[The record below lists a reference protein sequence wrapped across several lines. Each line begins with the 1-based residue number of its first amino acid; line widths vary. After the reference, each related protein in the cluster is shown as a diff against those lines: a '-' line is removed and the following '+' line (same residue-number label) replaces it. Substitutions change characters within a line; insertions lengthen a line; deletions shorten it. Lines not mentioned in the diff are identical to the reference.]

1 MWLRCK
7 PCLGEGKARGEVW
20 GGARPSAISG
30 DSPKQK
36 AGQLMAGFV
45 VYTRRN
51 WMFFLVLALFFCFFL
66 FGFTFADNLNISSFW
81 GFLFFYYFL
90 FFFHYFDEM

>member
-36 AGQLMAGFV
+36 AGYKLAGFFCI
-45 VYTRRN
+45 YKKKSD
-51 WMFFLVLALFFCFFL
+51 VLPSSRSLLLFPPLRLYLC
-66 FGFTFADNLNISSFW
+66 G
-81 GFLFFYYFL
+81 
-90 FFFHYFDEM
+90 